1 MRSDSFGFKLY
12 VMCGLM
18 SMTMNMLIQR
28 LKRVK
33 RMLFIMGKYDVQIVR
48 VFPCLSYK
56 KHLNNG

>member
-12 VMCGLM
+12 VMCGHYI
-18 SMTMNMLIQR
+18 TMNMLIQR

-33 RMLFIMGKYDVQIVR
+33 RMLFIMGKYNVQIVR